1 MFPTMLSALLA
12 LAGAATIF
20 HAIGMWA
27 ALRARARKS
36 RATEEA
42 FDLPPIT
49 LLKPIKGEEEEL
61 EANLRSFLAQDYPA
75 PLQAVF
81 ASAEPGDPG
90 IAIARRVAAEYPHVP
105 CDFVLARDAFGLNP
119 KVSTMHAGLQRAH
132 HDLVLQSDA
141 NVRLRP
147 GHLARMVSEMQIEAA
162 SLLGSL
168 VIGDHERSIGAT
180 LENLQLTTF
189 TAPGICTAKELGGV
203 NCVLGKAMLFRR
215 RELEAMGG
223 LAPVKDML
231 AEDFALGLLYAK
243 HGKRVFLSMDTVVNV
258 NRRTP
263 IRQFLGRHSRWL
275 KMRAVV
281 SLPGFLADLGT
292 NPVAL
297 TTLAWFASGLDARLL
312 WALFG
317 VYVYKCSADTLLLHR
332 FRGRG
337 LGLSQFWATPARDLS
352 LAVVWLYA
360 SVSRSTQWRGR
371 RLRLGRGS
379 VLLPD
384 SGGLPHRVLRR
395 VGLLRTAK

>member
-1 MFPTMLSALLA
+1 MFPTMVSALLA
-12 LAGAATIF
+12 LAGAATTF
-20 HAIGMWA
+20 HAVGMWA
-27 ALRARARKS
+27 ALRARARGS
-36 RATEEA
+36 RATG
-42 FDLPPIT
+42 DLLGLPPIT

-61 EANLRSFLAQDYPA
+61 EANLRSLLEQNYPA

-90 IAIARRVAAEYPHVP
+90 IAIARRVAAEYPHVQSE
-105 CDFVLARDAFGLNP
+105 FVLAQGEFGLNP
-119 KVSTMHAGLQRAH
+119 KVSTMQAGLHRAQ

-147 GHLARMVSEMQIEAA
+147 GHLIRMVSEMQIENA

-215 RELEAMGG
+215 HELEAMGG
-223 LAPVKDML
+223 LARVKDVL
-231 AEDFALGLLYAK
+231 AEDFALGLLYAE
-243 HGKRVFLSMDTVVNV
+243 HDKRVFLSMDSVVNV
-258 NRRTP
+258 NRCTP
-263 IRQFLGRHSRWL
+263 IRRFLSRHSRWL

-281 SLPGFLADLGT
+281 SVPGFLADLGT

-297 TTLAWFASGLDARLL
+297 TMLAWFASGLDARLL
-312 WALFG
+312 WALLL
-317 VYVYKCSADTLLLHR
+317 VYAYKCSADTLLLHR

-337 LGLSQFWATPARDLS
+337 LGLAQFWATPARDLS
-352 LAVVWLYA
+352 LAVLWLYA

-379 VLLPD
+379 LLLPD
-384 SGGLPHRVLRR
+384 SGALSHRLLRR